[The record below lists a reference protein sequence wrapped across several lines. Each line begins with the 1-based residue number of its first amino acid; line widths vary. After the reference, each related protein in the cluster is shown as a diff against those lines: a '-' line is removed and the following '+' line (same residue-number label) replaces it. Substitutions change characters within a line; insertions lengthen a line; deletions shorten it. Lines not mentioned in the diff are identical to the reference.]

1 MKKSRRAL
9 RMERRHRRHGAA
21 GGLNLV
27 ALMDIFTLLVFFL
40 LVNSGEADLLPSARS
55 IELPESTAIERPR
68 ETVVVMVT
76 PQEILV
82 QGRRVIGLDEMQAG
96 EDGRIPELTAELLAL
111 DARRVRAVDGEA
123 GGPETTIMASRELPY
138 SLLRRIMLAC
148 AEAGYGKIAFAVLQ
162 RGQENG
168 E

>member
-1 MKKSRRAL
+1 MKTSRRAA
-9 RMERRHRRHGAA
+9 RMERRHRRHSAA

-40 LVNSGEADLLPSARS
+40 LVNSGEADLLPSTRA
-55 IELPESTAIERPR
+55 IELPESSAIERPR

-82 QGRRVIGLDEMQAG
+82 QGKRVIGLDEMPADADAG
-96 EDGRIPELTAELLAL
+96 IPGLTEALREL
-111 DARRVRAVDGEA
+111 DARRVRADDGES
-123 GGPETTIMASRELPY
+123 GGPETTIMASKELPY
-138 SLLRRIMLAC
+138 SLLRRVMLAC
-148 AEAGYGKIAFAVLQ
+148 AEAGYGQVAFAVLQ

-168 E
+168 G